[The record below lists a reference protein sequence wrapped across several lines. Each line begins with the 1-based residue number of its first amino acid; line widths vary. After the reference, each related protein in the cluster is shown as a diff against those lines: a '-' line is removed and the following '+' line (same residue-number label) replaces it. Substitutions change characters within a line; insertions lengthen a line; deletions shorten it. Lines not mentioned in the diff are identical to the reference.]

1 MAQLKIAP
9 NAQRQVEHGFLL
21 ARAKR
26 GDEVA
31 TSRLIQRYQG
41 FVRMKAS
48 SFFLNGGDRD
58 DLIQYGLMG
67 LYEAIRDFRS
77 DRESSFRNFAEL
89 CITRRMITA
98 IKADNRHKAKL
109 LNDAVSLSAPP
120 PGASEGESTMH
131 DVIAGPGK
139 HDPARLAVDRDE
151 LRALV
156 TSVPE
161 LLSDLESRV
170 LALYLRGRTYEEI
183 AEKLGSDTKRVDN
196 ALQRVK
202 RKIGDFLRERERPAL
217 RIVAA

>member
-1 MAQLKIAP
+1 
-9 NAQRQVEHGFLL
+9 
-21 ARAKR
+21 
-26 GDEVA
+26 
-31 TSRLIQRYQG
+31 
-41 FVRMKAS
+41 MKAS

-67 LYEAIRDFRS
+67 LYEAIRDYRT

-131 DVIAGPGK
+131 DVIAGPQK

-156 TSVPE
+156 SSVPA

-202 RKIGDFLRERERPAL
+202 RKIGDFLRERERPTL
-217 RIVAA
+217 RVVAG

>member
-1 MAQLKIAP
+1 MAQLQTNTHA
-9 NAQRQVEHGFLL
+9 RREVEDGFLI

-26 GDEVA
+26 GDQQA
-31 TSRLIQRYQG
+31 TNRLIKRYQG

-58 DLIQYGLMG
+58 DLVQYGLMG
-67 LYEAIRDFRS
+67 LYEAIRDFRT

-109 LNDAVSLSAPP
+109 LNDAVSLSSPP
-120 PGASEGESTMH
+120 PGASEGESTLH
-131 DVIAGPGK
+131 EVIAGPGK

-156 TSVPE
+156 SSVPE

-170 LALYLRGRTYEEI
+170 LALYLRGRTYEQISET
-183 AEKLGSDTKRVDN
+183 LGSDTKRVDN

-202 RKIGDFLRERERPAL
+202 RKIGDFLHERERVPAA
-217 RIVAA
+217 IA

>member
-1 MAQLKIAP
+1 VAQLKTSPKARP
-9 NAQRQVEHGFLL
+9 QVEDGFLI

-26 GDEVA
+26 GDEA
-31 TSRLIQRYQG
+31 STTRLIQRYQG

-48 SFFLNGGDRD
+48 SFFLSGGDRD

-67 LYEAIRDFRS
+67 LYEAIRDYRS

-109 LNDAVSLSAPP
+109 LNDAVSLSSPP

-131 DVIAGPGK
+131 DVIAGPQK

-156 TSVPE
+156 SSVPE

-170 LALYLRGRTYEEI
+170 LALYLRGRSYEEI
-183 AEKLGSDTKRVDN
+183 AERLGSDTQRDDN

-202 RKIGDFLRERERPAL
+202 RKIGDFLRERERVPL
-217 RIVAA
+217 RVVS

>member
-1 MAQLKIAP
+1 MAQTSINP
-9 NAQRQVEHGFLL
+9 RSRREVEDSFLI

-26 GDEVA
+26 GDEQA
-31 TSRLIQRYQG
+31 TNQLIRRYQG
-41 FVRMKAS
+41 FVRLKAS
-48 SFFLNGGDRD
+48 SFFLSGGDRD
-58 DLIQYGLMG
+58 DLVQYGLMG

-109 LNDAVSLSAPP
+109 LNDAVSLSSPP
-120 PGASEGESTMH
+120 PGASEGEGTLH
-131 DVIAGPGK
+131 EVIAGPAK

-156 TSVPE
+156 SSVPD

-170 LALYLRGRTYEEI
+170 LALYLRGRTYEQISET
-183 AEKLGSDTKRVDN
+183 LGSDTKRVDN

-202 RKIGDFLRERERPAL
+202 RKIGEFLREREGLPR
-217 RIVAA
+217 AA